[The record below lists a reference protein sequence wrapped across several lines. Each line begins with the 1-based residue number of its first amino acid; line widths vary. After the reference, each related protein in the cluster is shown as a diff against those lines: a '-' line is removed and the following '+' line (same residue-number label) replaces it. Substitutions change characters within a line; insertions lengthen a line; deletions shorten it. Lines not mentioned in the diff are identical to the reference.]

1 MATLAGLALV
11 ALSAG
16 LIWSHFRTRGVAGR
30 PQFRRRLLTSGLL
43 GLIGLAILVG
53 QFIVAAAQPLLFI
66 IFWLGVLAMAAALGL
81 SGITDLI
88 VTRGSLRRRRQ
99 LADSELRRLQA
110 ELSDAQQGKREHA
123 HRSNGSVRASEP

>member
-1 MATLAGLALV
+1 MAILAGLALV

-53 QFIVAAAQPLLFI
+53 QLIVAAAQPLLFI

-88 VTRGSLRRRRQ
+88 VTRGSLRRRRE
-99 LADSELRRLQA
+99 LARHELQRLQA
-110 ELSDAQQGKREHA
+110 DLAEAQQRQREHA
-123 HRSNGSVRASEP
+123 HLGNGDARTSKS